1 MNIEKELSRR
11 DTVAYEA
18 PSKIIMNDIFGRWFR
33 QANNTNVFVIEA
45 HLQKAEQPKPKR
57 SQVTIAPFKG
67 VVHGHRPIAQKVLT
81 TVAHGRRDTIA
92 VVSDAPY
99 YRYDL
104 FGFWPDEMRNPV
116 FSAFWSAWKNRK
128 PISKPQRCKVAN
140 KREYS
145 YSGAKRALAT
155 ATTIGNAYAPK
166 RMYQCDHCGKYHL
179 TSKP

>member
-1 MNIEKELSRR
+1 M
-11 DTVAYEA
+11 AQYE
-18 PSKIIMNDIFGRWFR
+18 PSTQMAVNLLYGRWFR
-33 QANNTNVFVIEA
+33 QTNNSNVFIIEA
-45 HLQKAEQPKPKR
+45 HLPKYKKPQPKR
-57 SQVTIAPFKG
+57 SQVTIAPFEG

-104 FGFWPDEMRNPV
+104 FGFWPDEMRTPV

-145 YSGAKRALAT
+145 YAGAKRALAT

-166 RMYQCDHCGKYHL
+166 RMYQCNHCGKYHL
-179 TSKP
+179 TSKA